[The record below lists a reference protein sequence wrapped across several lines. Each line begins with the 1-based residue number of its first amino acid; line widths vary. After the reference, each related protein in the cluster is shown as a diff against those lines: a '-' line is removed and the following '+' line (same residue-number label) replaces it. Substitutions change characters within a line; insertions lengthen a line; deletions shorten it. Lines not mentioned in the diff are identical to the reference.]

1 MSSRRNFILGVCNG
15 VFYVTGMAFT
25 SATVVLPWYVSQ
37 LTQSNVLIGILPA
50 LHLGGWALPQLLLIN
65 YMQRQPRK
73 LKFYRRS
80 AVVRS
85 TCWGSLALVVLL
97 APGQAAIVLP
107 ALIILTAIAALSGG
121 FTGLAF
127 FDVVGRI
134 VPRQRLSVFF
144 SLRNF
149 FGGIGTLIAGLVVRF
164 VLEQTDA
171 SLQPVG
177 ILFVLTW
184 VFTTAGYLS
193 FSFVKEPEGPA
204 NLPKR
209 TFGQDLGRIKEIVLR
224 DPPFRM
230 YLIIRAL
237 AMMTF
242 VAMPFYVVYGASEL
256 QLSAAVVASSAV
268 ALVGGVIGSNV
279 VWGWLGAR
287 GGGWVLLVALT
298 VFSVMPPVLALTAQ
312 VLAASQAGSF
322 LVDWIFLAVFVF
334 LGAATGGS
342 EITFSVLSIEVSPVE
357 DRIIYLGFTNTLIG
371 ILIFL
376 TPVGG
381 LLADLVSFEALFG
394 LAMTTAVT
402 TSVLA
407 VIALRRFARRDPDMR
422 EMPASPGVEG
432 ASSQRET
439 AVSPTE

>member
-1 MSSRRNFILGVCNG
+1 MNG

-50 LHLGGWALPQLLLIN
+50 MQMGGWALPQLLLIN
-65 YMQRQPRK
+65 YMQRQRRK

-85 TCWGSLALVVLL
+85 TCWALLAFTVLVVP
-97 APGQAAIVLP
+97 ARADIVLP
-107 ALIILTAIAALSGG
+107 ALVGLTAVASLSGG

-134 VPRQRLSVFF
+134 VPRRQLATFF

-149 FGGIGTLIAGLVVRF
+149 FGGIGTLAAGLVVRF
-164 VLEQTDA
+164 VLEQTEA
-171 SLQPVG
+171 SLQPIG

-193 FSFVKEPEGPA
+193 FSSVQEPEGPP

-209 TFGQDLGRIKEIVLR
+209 TMREDFRRMKEIVLR

-230 YLIIRAL
+230 YLIIRTL

-242 VAMPFYVVYGASEL
+242 VAMPFYVVYGANVL
-256 QLSAAVVASSAV
+256 QLSPSVVASSAV

-279 VWGWLGAR
+279 IWGWLGAR
-287 GGGWVLLVALT
+287 GGGWLLLVALT
-298 VFSVMPPVLALTAQ
+298 LFSVLPPALALAAH
-312 VLAASQAGSF
+312 VLTVSQAATD
-322 LVDWIFLAVFVF
+322 LVNWVFLAVFVF

-342 EITFSVLSIEVSPVE
+342 EITFSVLAIEVSPVE
-357 DRIIYLGFTNTLIG
+357 DRIIYVGFTNTLIG
-371 ILIFL
+371 ILILL

-394 LAMTTAVT
+394 VALAA
-402 TSVLA
+402 A
-407 VIALRRFARRDPDMR
+407 VITAALALNALRSFARPAPDIPGQAVAQ
-422 EMPASPGVEG
+422 ETESAAS
-432 ASSQRET
+432 
-439 AVSPTE
+439 

>member
-1 MSSRRNFILGVCNG
+1 MNG

-50 LHLGGWALPQLLLIN
+50 MQMGGWALPQLLLIN
-65 YMQRQPRK
+65 YMQRQRRK

-80 AVVRS
+80 AVIRS
-85 TCWGSLALVVLL
+85 TCWALLALAVLL
-97 APGQAAIVLP
+97 APERAGIVLP
-107 ALIILTAIAALSGG
+107 ALVGLTAVAALSGG

-134 VPRQRLSVFF
+134 VPRRQLATFF

-149 FGGIGTLIAGLVVRF
+149 FGGIGTLAAGLVVRF
-164 VLEQTDA
+164 VLEQTET

-193 FSFVKEPEGPA
+193 FSSVKEPEGPPV
-204 NLPKR
+204 LPKR
-209 TFGQDLGRIKEIVLR
+209 TMREDFRRIKEIVLR

-230 YLIIRAL
+230 YLIIRTL

-242 VAMPFYVVYGASEL
+242 VAMPFYVVYGANVL
-256 QLSAAVVASSAV
+256 QLSAPVVASSAV

-279 VWGWLGAR
+279 IWGWLGAR
-287 GGGWVLLVALT
+287 GGGWLLLVALT
-298 VFSVMPPVLALTAQ
+298 LFSVLPPALALAAQ
-312 VLAASQAGSF
+312 ALTVSQAASD
-322 LVDWIFLAVFVF
+322 LVNWVFLAVFVF

-342 EITFSVLSIEVSPVE
+342 EITFSVLAIEVSPVE
-357 DRIIYLGFTNTLIG
+357 DRIIYVGFTNTLIG
-371 ILIFL
+371 ILILL

-381 LLADLVSFEALFG
+381 LLADLVSYEALFG
-394 LAMTTAVT
+394 VAVASAVLTA
-402 TSVLA
+402 VLA
-407 VIALRRFARRDPDMR
+407 VNALRSFARPAPDIP
-422 EMPASPGVEG
+422 EPVVAP
-432 ASSQRET
+432 ET
-439 AVSPTE
+439 ESATS

>member
-1 MSSRRNFILGVCNG
+1 MNG

-25 SATVVLPWYVSQ
+25 SATVAMPWYVSQ

-50 LHLGGWALPQLLLIN
+50 MQLGGWALPQLFLIN
-65 YMQRQPRK
+65 YMQRQRRK

-85 TCWGSLALVVLL
+85 SCWGLL
-97 APGQAAIVLP
+97 AVTVLIAPAQAGIVLP
-107 ALIILTAIAALSGG
+107 ALIGLTAIASLSGG

-134 VPRQRLSVFF
+134 VPRRQLSTFF

-149 FGGIGTLIAGLVVRF
+149 FGGLGTLAAGVVVRF

-171 SLQPVG
+171 SLQPIG

-184 VFTTAGYLS
+184 VFTMAGYIS
-193 FSFVKEPEGPA
+193 FSCVKEPEGPPV
-204 NLPKR
+204 LPKR
-209 TFGQDLGRIKEIVLR
+209 TISEDLRRIKEIVLS

-230 YLIIRAL
+230 YLIIRVL
-237 AMMTF
+237 AMVTF
-242 VAMPFYVVYGASEL
+242 VAMPFYVVYGAKVLE
-256 QLSAAVVASSAV
+256 LSAPVVASSAI
-268 ALVGGVIGSNV
+268 ALTAGVIGSNV
-279 VWGWLGAR
+279 IWGWLGAR
-287 GGGWVLLVALT
+287 GGGWLLLVALT
-298 VFSVMPPVLALTAQ
+298 LFSVMPPVLALSAQ
-312 VLAASQAGSF
+312 VLAVSQAASA
-322 LVDWIFLAVFVF
+322 LVDWVFLAAFVF

-342 EITFSVLSIEVSPVE
+342 EITFSVLAIEVSPVE
-357 DRIIYLGFTNTLIG
+357 DRIIYMGFTNTLIG

-394 LAMTTAVT
+394 VALTTAALT
-402 TSVLA
+402 TLLA
-407 VIALRRFARRDPDMR
+407 VFALRSFARPQADP
-422 EMPASPGVEG
+422 V
-432 ASSQRET
+432 ET
-439 AVSPTE
+439 AMAPEAETA